1 MTFWDHILGMTVHVI
16 PRFRDHIVGTKFCH
30 AWIQGPHVGDY
41 SSGSTILGQ
50 HGDHNSGT
58 MFQEPY
64 LTTQNDENLHIFI
77 LILYTAFQNGKII
90 FVKICD
96 KMTVFIQNLQE
107 TRMNT
112 SKII

>member
-1 MTFWDHILGMTVHVI
+1 
-16 PRFRDHIVGTKFCH
+16 
-30 AWIQGPHVGDY
+30 
-41 SSGSTILGQ
+41 
-50 HGDHNSGT
+50 

-64 LTTQNDENLHIFI
+64 LSTQNDENLHIFI
-77 LILYTAFQNGKII
+77 LILYTAFRNGKII

-112 SKII
+112 SKIIWIGKAIVTFALFFALFFTLIMLTKFSTSPLSA

>member
-1 MTFWDHILGMTVHVI
+1 MMKIYIF
-16 PRFRDHIVGTKFCH
+16 
-30 AWIQGPHVGDY
+30 
-41 SSGSTILGQ
+41 
-50 HGDHNSGT
+50 
-58 MFQEPY
+58 
-64 LTTQNDENLHIFI
+64 FI

-112 SKII
+112 SKIIWIGKAIVTFALFFALFFTPMMLTKFSTSPLSA